1 MSTPIGPPKSF
12 TLPEIQAWI
21 DAAQRKRL
29 DLYLLATEPLYNS
42 RREWAFLEM
51 SKLLQEAIE
60 EVRVISAALQDNS
73 QALRSQATAL
83 RQHSTALL
91 KREFRTQDAA
101 YGEGS

>member
-1 MSTPIGPPKSF
+1 MSTPTGPPKSF

-21 DAAQRKRL
+21 DATKRKRL
-29 DLYLLATEPLYNS
+29 DLYLLAAEPLYNS

-60 EVRVISAALQDNS
+60 EVRVISASLQEDS
-73 QALRSQATAL
+73 QALRSHATEL

-91 KREFRTQDAA
+91 ERRRRASDARHV
-101 YGEGS
+101 ER